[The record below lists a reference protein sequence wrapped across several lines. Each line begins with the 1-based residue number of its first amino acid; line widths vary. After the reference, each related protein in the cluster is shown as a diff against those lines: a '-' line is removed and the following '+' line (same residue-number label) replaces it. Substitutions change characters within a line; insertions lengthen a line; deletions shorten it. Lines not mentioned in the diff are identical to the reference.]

1 MPISRYHI
9 RSAHSLAD
17 PELHRAADKDD
28 SEALLEAVAM
38 SGLVGF
44 LRQLG
49 DLAQFAAELFHDLHE
64 EVMAT
69 AERGHSLMSRVQ
81 QIEAEIPPLEKA
93 FLSRTHHSS
102 FFTNGGID
110 WCPNLR
116 SEQNLVSR
124 GDLPRFIMDSYEECR
139 GPPRL
144 FLLDKFDVAGAG
156 ACLKRYSDPSFFKAE
171 PASSVSVTATVE
183 VHRERKIRKVKQKK
197 GEWRRD
203 GETPGAVLSHSKL
216 HQLFLEERIE
226 NVCSDPARLVKLKK
240 RQFDGSA
247 VEAKSGRSYMEE
259 ILEMTSPDHKMACET
274 SINPLPVK
282 LMSNDTSETGIEILE
297 INGIS
302 HMRRSIENGKTHSS
316 SNEQELELNSSS
328 EVGRKTNGY
337 LVKEPGQISSGGT
350 GEVSSKHLKV
360 PDEAELVDDD
370 GQNKSLLVKT
380 NGYLVKEPEKISS
393 GGTGQVSS
401 KHLKV
406 PDETELVDDDGQN
419 KSLLVK
425 SNGYLVKEPEET
437 SSGGIGEASSKHL
450 KVPDETELVDDDGQN
465 QREGSLDCYHS
476 DDTASEVDDY
486 MDALATI
493 DSELEIDNECGPKK
507 SLLNVQKVID
517 SNGEEEHQL
526 QAPFSDS
533 QSFGDSSLSEEMS
546 SFEQDRSEE
555 NNEVQAQLP
564 DSRSAGTSCASDDD
578 NSSFRK
584 DRTEEH
590 TQLHA
595 QLSDFQSIGNSSP
608 ETENMLSNQLP
619 QTGELKKNYDECV
632 THDDAHDLGG
642 EISDSEPVSSGSCP
656 VDSGCL
662 LLSSDHGA
670 TALSDKTPHVPVE
683 RHLRLEDDEDAIS
696 LIKDSNLPVVYF
708 DNNSLNNL
716 DVCNSHVHS
725 HTTLQVSN
733 DLNLAHEGECGDHSD
748 IKVMQDESHNEYCS
762 EISTVGDIGSRGE
775 NPICLPMELDLNLG
789 TKMQLD
795 DWDLQSDD
803 DIKAMQLDSED
814 LFPVVETTVENS
826 FAEELFS
833 DFIQGNPLDGPHSVE
848 VKTLYSDYLSNFEEV
863 PKIML
868 GDERNGSTCSLDQ
881 VEDDDLINHPPCP
894 NYILQDDDI
903 MVNDMFPVKVL
914 SKNLAVSPIPSLDN
928 TETDASVVNCQASN
942 FISSPSMN
950 PPNLLESLPASPDS
964 NRMEMESNEVELTKI
979 SIDLNAEKR
988 ENQLEP
994 FSYMTSPVSSL
1005 TNLEE
1010 SISTFEDSHWKNL
1023 EVSEEVA
1030 RDSLTELTSHLV
1042 VDQLKI
1048 ASTDELL
1055 SLNRSDSS
1063 NSSVCNNQH
1072 SLLKDKDQDGSSL
1085 NDMKMV
1091 TQCSELDSQDSE
1103 STIVRK
1109 NDLQN
1114 SKDSF
1119 SPPSY
1124 NQLEPETHLE
1134 WTLKPRVVQHDVGF
1148 LLKNEEKCTSS
1159 KFEPQPMPIS
1169 NHLEGERINCVA
1181 SEFSA
1186 EVHLEESSDGSA
1198 SKSSDQK
1205 INSSKHFM
1213 DPSKPLLPNLF
1224 PKATK
1229 INLEETPPMPPLPPM
1244 QWIMSRAQNASLV
1257 SEREEIGV
1265 SHVLFQPVQPVKPD
1279 YNSQIDL
1286 STSERVTLP
1295 YQNPFL
1301 PAVAV
1306 ESNNC
1311 LHSSGLSAGISEHP
1325 VAIPLQLPVMV
1336 NEANGRHNY
1345 QVLER
1350 SQIHNPFLALP
1361 MLSYGWLP
1369 HGRVKA
1375 SEGES
1380 ILKSNPC
1387 PPIHLTEC
1395 AVFGDDPSYQQETLP
1410 QFKSQLMENTSLE
1423 AKDDNLGES
1432 VLNSSSCPPI
1442 LPAECAV
1449 PGADTIF
1456 QQEKQTHSSGQIM
1469 EDTSFEA
1476 KMDSPEES
1484 HSVLPSECPVSGGDP
1499 ISSNE
1504 QHSHS
1509 PNALMEETVLEFTA
1523 LEETSIHLERDQGDH
1538 IVSPK
1543 SPSPSVEIVQ
1553 PNHGLLPSEG
1563 DVTLSLDTSSQSSE
1577 FDNQIPNGKSKKLPP
1592 PQNHLFDVVAALDKS
1607 RLRKVTDRVRPPIAP
1622 KVDERDSLLEQI
1634 RTKSFNLRPAVV
1646 TRPNIQGPKTNLR
1659 VAAILEKANSIR
1671 QALAGSDEDD
1681 DAWSDS

>member
-17 PELHRAADKDD
+17 PELHHAADKDD

-69 AERGHSLMSRVQ
+69 AERGHSLISRVQ

-93 FLSRTHHSS
+93 FLSRTHHPS

-171 PASSVSVTATVE
+171 PASSVSVTETVE
-183 VHRERKIRKVKQKK
+183 AHRERKIRKVKQKK

-226 NVCSDPARLVKLKK
+226 NACSDPARLVKLKK

-259 ILEMTSPDHKMACET
+259 ILEMTSPDHQMACET

-316 SNEQELELNSSS
+316 NEQEFELNSCS

-350 GEVSSKHLKV
+350 GEVSSKYLKV
-360 PDEAELVDDD
+360 PDETELVDDD

-380 NGYLVKEPEKISS
+380 NGYLVKEPEQISS
-393 GGTGQVSS
+393 GGIGEVSS
-401 KHLKV
+401 KYLKV

-425 SNGYLVKEPEET
+425 TNGYLVKEPEQI
-437 SSGGIGEASSKHL
+437 SSGGIGEVSSKYL

-465 QREGSLDCYHS
+465 KREGSLDCYHS
-476 DDTASEVDDY
+476 DDAASEVDDY

-507 SLLNVQKVID
+507 SSLNVQKLID

-546 SFEQDRSEE
+546 SYEQDRSKE

-564 DSRSAGTSCASDDD
+564 DSRSAGTPCASDDD
-578 NSSFRK
+578 NSSFRR

-595 QLSDFQSIGNSSP
+595 QLSDFQSIGNSSL

-619 QTGELKKNYDECV
+619 QTGELKKIYDEFV
-632 THDDAHDLGG
+632 TRDDAHDLEG

-683 RHLRLEDDEDAIS
+683 RHLRLEDDEDTIS
-696 LIKDSNLPVVYF
+696 LIKDNNLPVVYF
-708 DNNSLNNL
+708 DNISLNNL
-716 DVCNSHVHS
+716 DVCNPHVHS

-748 IKVMQDESHNEYCS
+748 IKVMQEESHNEHCS
-762 EISTVGDIGSRGE
+762 EISTFGDIGSRGE
-775 NPICLPMELDLNLG
+775 NSICLPMELDLNLG
-789 TKMQLD
+789 TKMQPD

-833 DFIQGNPLDGPHSVE
+833 DFIHGNPQHEPDSVE
-848 VKTLYSDYLSNFEEV
+848 VKILYPDQLSNVEEV
-863 PKIML
+863 PKIMF
-868 GDERNGSTCSLDQ
+868 GSERNESTCSLDQ
-881 VEDDDLINHPPCP
+881 VEEDDLIKHPPSP
-894 NYILQDDDI
+894 NYIPQDDDI
-903 MVNDMFPVKVL
+903 VVNDMFPVKD
-914 SKNLAVSPIPSLDN
+914 LAVSAISSLDN
-928 TETDASVVNCQASN
+928 AEIDASVVNCQASSS
-942 FISSPSMN
+942 ISSPSIN
-950 PPNLLESLPASPDS
+950 PSNLLESFPASPYS
-964 NRMEMESNEVELTKI
+964 NRMEMESNEIELTKI
-979 SIDLNAEKR
+979 SLDLNAEKR

-994 FSYMTSPVSSL
+994 FSDMTSPVSSL

-1010 SISTFEDSHWKNL
+1010 SPSTFDDSHWKNL

-1030 RDSLTELTSHLV
+1030 RDSLTEFTSHLV

-1063 NSSVCNNQH
+1063 NSSICNNFQC
-1072 SLLKDKDQDGSSL
+1072 SLHKEKDQDSSSL

-1103 STIVRK
+1103 STIVCK

-1114 SKDSF
+1114 SKGSF

-1159 KFEPQPMPIS
+1159 KFEPHPMQIS
-1169 NHLEGERINCVA
+1169 NQLEGERINCVA

-1205 INSSKHFM
+1205 ISPSKHFT
-1213 DPSKPLLPNLF
+1213 DPLKPLLPNLS

-1244 QWIMSRAQNASLV
+1244 QWITSRVQNASLV
-1257 SEREEIGV
+1257 SEREELGV
-1265 SHVLFQPVQPVKPD
+1265 SQVLFQPVQQVKPD
-1279 YNSQIDL
+1279 YNSQFDL
-1286 STSERVTLP
+1286 STSERVALP

-1306 ESNNC
+1306 ESNKS
-1311 LHSSGLSAGISEHP
+1311 LRSSGLSAGISEHP

-1336 NEANGRHNY
+1336 NDANGQHNY

-1369 HGRVKA
+1369 HGRVEA

-1395 AVFGDDPSYQQETLP
+1395 AVPGADTSNQQEKLS
-1410 QFKSQLMENTSLE
+1410 QFKSQLVEDTSIE
-1423 AKDDNLGES
+1423 AKKDSPGEC
-1432 VLNSSSCPPI
+1432 VLNSSSWPPI
-1442 LPAECAV
+1442 LPTECAV

-1456 QQEKQTHSSGQIM
+1456 QQDKQTQSSGQIM
-1469 EDTSFEA
+1469 EDTCFEA
-1476 KMDSPEES
+1476 KKDSPGEL
-1484 HSVLPSECPVSGGDP
+1484 HSVLPAECPVSGDDP
-1499 ISSNE
+1499 LSSNE
-1504 QHSHS
+1504 QHSDS
-1509 PNALMEETVLEFTA
+1509 PNALMEETVLEFTTD
-1523 LEETSIHLERDQGDH
+1523 EEPSIHLEREQGDH
-1538 IVSPK
+1538 IFSPK
-1543 SPSPSVEIVQ
+1543 PPPPSIEIVQ
-1553 PNHGLLPSEG
+1553 PNHSLLPSEG
-1563 DVTLSLDTSSQSSE
+1563 DVALSLDTSAQSSE
-1577 FDNQIPNGKSKKLPP
+1577 FDDQIPNGKSKKLPP

-1681 DAWSDS
+1681 DAWSDC

>member
-17 PELHRAADKDD
+17 PELHHAADKDD

-69 AERGHSLMSRVQ
+69 AERGHSLISRVQ

-93 FLSRTHHSS
+93 FLSRTHHPS

-171 PASSVSVTATVE
+171 PASSVSVTETVE
-183 VHRERKIRKVKQKK
+183 AHRERKIRKVKQKK

-226 NVCSDPARLVKLKK
+226 NACSDPARLVKLKK

-259 ILEMTSPDHKMACET
+259 ILEMTSPDHQMACET

-316 SNEQELELNSSS
+316 NEQEFELNSCS

-360 PDEAELVDDD
+360 PDETELVDDD

-380 NGYLVKEPEKISS
+380 NGYLVKEPEQISS
-393 GGTGQVSS
+393 GGIGEVSS
-401 KHLKV
+401 KYLKV

-419 KSLLVK
+419 K
-425 SNGYLVKEPEET
+425 
-437 SSGGIGEASSKHL
+437 
-450 KVPDETELVDDDGQN
+450 
-465 QREGSLDCYHS
+465 REGSLDCYHS
-476 DDTASEVDDY
+476 DDAASEVDDY

-507 SLLNVQKVID
+507 SSLNVQKLID

-546 SFEQDRSEE
+546 SYEQDRSKE

-564 DSRSAGTSCASDDD
+564 DSRSAGTPCASDDD
-578 NSSFRK
+578 NSSFRR

-595 QLSDFQSIGNSSP
+595 QLSDFQSIGNSSL

-619 QTGELKKNYDECV
+619 QTGELKKIYDEFV
-632 THDDAHDLGG
+632 TRDDAHDLEG

-683 RHLRLEDDEDAIS
+683 RHLRLEDDEDTIS
-696 LIKDSNLPVVYF
+696 LIKDNNLPVVYF
-708 DNNSLNNL
+708 DNISLNNL
-716 DVCNSHVHS
+716 DVCNPHVHS

-748 IKVMQDESHNEYCS
+748 IKVMQEESHNEHCS
-762 EISTVGDIGSRGE
+762 EISTFGDIGSRGE
-775 NPICLPMELDLNLG
+775 NSICLPMELDLNLG
-789 TKMQLD
+789 TKMQPD

-833 DFIQGNPLDGPHSVE
+833 DFIHGNPQHEPDSVE
-848 VKTLYSDYLSNFEEV
+848 VKILYPDQLSNVEEV
-863 PKIML
+863 PKIMF
-868 GDERNGSTCSLDQ
+868 GSERNESTCSLDQ
-881 VEDDDLINHPPCP
+881 VEEDDLIKHPPSP
-894 NYILQDDDI
+894 NYIPQDDDI
-903 MVNDMFPVKVL
+903 VVNDMFPVKD
-914 SKNLAVSPIPSLDN
+914 LAVSAISSLDN
-928 TETDASVVNCQASN
+928 AEIDASVVNCQASSS
-942 FISSPSMN
+942 ISSPSIN
-950 PPNLLESLPASPDS
+950 PSNLLESFPASPYS
-964 NRMEMESNEVELTKI
+964 NRMEMESNEIELTKI
-979 SIDLNAEKR
+979 SLDLNAEKR

-994 FSYMTSPVSSL
+994 FSDMTSPVSSL

-1010 SISTFEDSHWKNL
+1010 SPSTFDDSHWKNL

-1030 RDSLTELTSHLV
+1030 RDSLTEFTSHLV

-1063 NSSVCNNQH
+1063 NSSICNNFQC
-1072 SLLKDKDQDGSSL
+1072 SLHKEKDQDSSSL

-1103 STIVRK
+1103 STIVCK

-1114 SKDSF
+1114 SKGSF

-1159 KFEPQPMPIS
+1159 KFEPHPMQIS
-1169 NHLEGERINCVA
+1169 NQLEGERINCVA

-1205 INSSKHFM
+1205 ISPSKHFT
-1213 DPSKPLLPNLF
+1213 DPLKPLLPNLS

-1244 QWIMSRAQNASLV
+1244 QWITSRVQNASLV
-1257 SEREEIGV
+1257 SEREELGV
-1265 SHVLFQPVQPVKPD
+1265 SQVLFQPVQQVKPD
-1279 YNSQIDL
+1279 YNSQFDL
-1286 STSERVTLP
+1286 STSERVALP

-1306 ESNNC
+1306 ESNKS
-1311 LHSSGLSAGISEHP
+1311 LRSSGLSAGISEHP

-1336 NEANGRHNY
+1336 NDANGQHNY

-1369 HGRVKA
+1369 HGRVEA

-1395 AVFGDDPSYQQETLP
+1395 AVPGADTSNQQEKLS
-1410 QFKSQLMENTSLE
+1410 QFKSQLVEDTSIE
-1423 AKDDNLGES
+1423 AKKDSPGEC
-1432 VLNSSSCPPI
+1432 VLNSSSWPPI
-1442 LPAECAV
+1442 LPTECAV

-1456 QQEKQTHSSGQIM
+1456 QQDKQTQSSGQIM
-1469 EDTSFEA
+1469 EDTCFEA
-1476 KMDSPEES
+1476 KKDSPGEL
-1484 HSVLPSECPVSGGDP
+1484 HSVLPAECPVSGDDP
-1499 ISSNE
+1499 LSSNE
-1504 QHSHS
+1504 QHSDS
-1509 PNALMEETVLEFTA
+1509 PNALMEETVLEFTTD
-1523 LEETSIHLERDQGDH
+1523 EEPSIHLEREQGDH
-1538 IVSPK
+1538 IFSPK
-1543 SPSPSVEIVQ
+1543 PPPPSIEIVQ
-1553 PNHGLLPSEG
+1553 PNHSLLPSEG
-1563 DVTLSLDTSSQSSE
+1563 DVALSLDTSAQSSE
-1577 FDNQIPNGKSKKLPP
+1577 FDDQIPNGKSKKLPP

-1681 DAWSDS
+1681 DAWSDC

>member
-28 SEALLEAVAM
+28 SEAILEAVAM

-49 DLAQFAAELFHDLHE
+49 DLAQFAAEMFHGLHE

-110 WCPNLR
+110 WSPNLR

-183 VHRERKIRKVKQKK
+183 AHKERKIRKVKQKK
-197 GEWRRD
+197 REWRRD
-203 GETPGAVLSHSKL
+203 GETHGALLSHSKL

-226 NVCSDPARLVKLKK
+226 NACSDPARLVKLKK

-282 LMSNDTSETGIEILE
+282 LMSNDTGETGIEILE

-302 HMRRSIENGKTHSS
+302 PMRRSIENGNTHSS
-316 SNEQELELNSSS
+316 SNEQELELNSCS
-328 EVGRKTNGY
+328 EIGRKTNGY
-337 LVKEPGQISSGGT
+337 LVKEPEQISSGGT
-350 GEVSSKHLKV
+350 GE
-360 PDEAELVDDD
+360 
-370 GQNKSLLVKT
+370 
-380 NGYLVKEPEKISS
+380 
-393 GGTGQVSS
+393 VSS

-419 KSLLVK
+419 
-425 SNGYLVKEPEET
+425 E
-437 SSGGIGEASSKHL
+437 
-450 KVPDETELVDDDGQN
+450 
-465 QREGSLDCYHS
+465 REGSLDCYRS
-476 DDTASEVDDY
+476 DDAASEVDDY

-507 SLLNVQKVID
+507 SFLNVQKVID

-564 DSRSAGTSCASDDD
+564 DSRSAGTPCASDDD
-578 NSSFRK
+578 NRSFRK
-584 DRTEEH
+584 GRTEEH
-590 TQLHA
+590 TQLQA

-608 ETENMLSNQLP
+608 ETKNMPSNQLS
-619 QTGELKKNYDECV
+619 QAVELQKNYDEFV
-632 THDDAHDLGG
+632 THDDAHDLRR
-642 EISDSEPVSSGSCP
+642 EISDSGPVSSGSCP
-656 VDSGCL
+656 VDSECL

-670 TALSDKTPHVPVE
+670 TDTSLVSLPTRTLSDNTPDVPVE
-683 RHLRLEDDEDAIS
+683 HLRLEDDEDTIYP
-696 LIKDSNLPVVYF
+696 IKDNTLPVVDF
-708 DNNSLNNL
+708 DNNSLNL
-716 DVCNSHVHS
+716 DVCNPHVHS
-725 HTTLQVSN
+725 HTLLQVSN
-733 DLNLAHEGECGDHSD
+733 DLNLAHEGECGGHSD
-748 IKVMQDESHNEYCS
+748 IEVMQEESLNEYCS
-762 EISTVGDIGSRGE
+762 ELSVVGDIGSRGE
-775 NPICLPMELDLNLG
+775 DPICLPMELDLNSG
-789 TKMQLD
+789 TKLQLD
-795 DWDLQSDD
+795 DWDLQSNNDV
-803 DIKAMQLDSED
+803 KAMQLDSED
-814 LFPVVETTVENS
+814 LFPVVETTIENS

-833 DFIQGNPLDGPHSVE
+833 EFIHGNPQDEPDSLE
-848 VKTLYSDYLSNFEEV
+848 VKTLYPDQLSNLEEV
-863 PKIML
+863 PEIMS
-868 GDERNGSTCSLDQ
+868 GNERIESTCSLDQ
-881 VEDDDLINHPPCP
+881 VEDDDLVKHPPPP

-903 MVNDMFPVKVL
+903 MVNDIFPVKVL
-914 SKNLAVSPIPSLDN
+914 SKDLAVSAIPSLDN
-928 TETDASVVNCQASN
+928 AETDTSIVNCQASN
-942 FISSPSMN
+942 SIFSPSMN
-950 PPNLLESLPASPDS
+950 PSNLLESFPASPDS
-964 NRMEMESNEVELTKI
+964 NRMEMGSNEVELTKF
-979 SIDLNAEKR
+979 STDLNVEKR

-994 FSYMTSPVSSL
+994 FAYMTSPASSL
-1005 TNLEE
+1005 TNMEE
-1010 SISTFEDSHWKNL
+1010 SISTFEDSHWKKL

-1030 RDSLTELTSHLV
+1030 SDSLTELASHLV
-1042 VDQLKI
+1042 ADQLKI

-1063 NSSVCNNQH
+1063 NFSICNNFQCP
-1072 SLLKDKDQDGSSL
+1072 LLKEKSHDGSSL
-1085 NDMKMV
+1085 SDMKMV

-1103 STIVRK
+1103 STTVCK
-1109 NDLQN
+1109 NGLQN

-1119 SPPSY
+1119 SPSSY
-1124 NQLEPETHLE
+1124 NQPEPETHLE
-1134 WTLKPRVVQHDVGF
+1134 WTLKPQAVQQDVSF
-1148 LLKNEEKCTSS
+1148 LLKNEENCTSS
-1159 KFEPQPMPIS
+1159 KYEPQLMLIS
-1169 NHLEGERINCVA
+1169 NQLERERISCVA

-1186 EVHLEESSDGSA
+1186 EVRLEESSHGSA

-1205 INSSKHFM
+1205 INPTKHFS
-1213 DPSKPLLPNLF
+1213 DPLKPLLPNPF

-1229 INLEETPPMPPLPPM
+1229 INLKETPPMPPLPPM
-1244 QWIMSRAQNASLV
+1244 QWIMSRVQNASLV
-1257 SEREEIGV
+1257 SQTEEIG
-1265 SHVLFQPVQPVKPD
+1265 
-1279 YNSQIDL
+1279 
-1286 STSERVTLP
+1286 
-1295 YQNPFL
+1295 NPFL

-1306 ESNNC
+1306 ESNKS
-1311 LHSSGLSAGISEHP
+1311 LHSSGLSVSISEHP

-1336 NEANGRHNY
+1336 NEANGQHNY

-1350 SQIHNPFLALP
+1350 SQTHNPFLALP

-1369 HGRVKA
+1369 HGSVVA

-1387 PPIHLTEC
+1387 PPIHPTEC
-1395 AVFGDDPSYQQETLP
+1395 AVYEADPSYLQEKLP
-1410 QFKSQLMENTSLE
+1410 QFKSQLMEDTSLE
-1423 AKDDNLGES
+1423 AKNDSPGES

-1442 LPAECAV
+1442 LPAECDVPGADTSDQQEKLSQFKSQLMEGTSIEAKRDSPRESVLSSSSCPPILPAESAV

-1456 QQEKQTHSSGQIM
+1456 QQDKQTQSSGQII
-1469 EDTSFEA
+1469 EDTCFEA
-1476 KMDSPEES
+1476 KKDSPGES
-1484 HSVLPSECPVSGGDP
+1484 HSVLPAVCPVSGDDP

-1509 PNALMEETVLEFTA
+1509 PNALMEETVLESTT
-1523 LEETSIHLERDQGDH
+1523 LEEPLIHLERDQGDH
-1538 IVSPK
+1538 IVLPK
-1543 SPSPSVEIVQ
+1543 SPPPSIEIMQ
-1553 PNHGLLPSEG
+1553 PNHSLLPSEE
-1563 DVTLSLDTSSQSSE
+1563 DVAMSLDTLAQSSE
-1577 FDNQIPNGKSKKLPP
+1577 FDYQIPNGKSKKPPP

-1607 RLRKVTDRVRPPIAP
+1607 RLRKVTDRVRPPIGP

-1646 TRPNIQGPKTNLR
+1646 TRPNVQGPKTNLR

-1671 QALAGSDEDD
+1671 QAFAGSDEDD
-1681 DAWSDS
+1681 DAWSDC

>member
-49 DLAQFAAELFHDLHE
+49 DLAQFAAEMFHDLHE

-171 PASSVSVTATVE
+171 PAPSVSATGTVE
-183 VHRERKIRKVKQKK
+183 AHRERKIRKVKQKK
-197 GEWRRD
+197 GEWQRV

-226 NVCSDPARLVKLKK
+226 NACSDPARLVKLKK

-259 ILEMTSPDHKMACET
+259 TLEMTSPDQKMVGET
-274 SINPLPVK
+274 SLNPLPVK
-282 LMSNDTSETGIEILE
+282 LMSSDTSETGIKILE

-302 HMRRSIENGKTHSS
+302 PTRRSMENGITHSS
-316 SNEQELELNSSS
+316 SNEHELELNSCS
-328 EVGRKTNGY
+328 EIGRKTNGY
-337 LVKEPGQISSGGT
+337 LVKEQEQISSGGT

-360 PDEAELVDDD
+360 PDDTELVDDD
-370 GQNKSLLVKT
+370 GQNKYLLVET
-380 NGYLVKEPEKISS
+380 NGYLVKEPEQISS
-393 GGTGQVSS
+393 SGISEVSS
-401 KHLKV
+401 EHLKV

-419 KSLLVK
+419 SRK
-425 SNGYLVKEPEET
+425 
-437 SSGGIGEASSKHL
+437 
-450 KVPDETELVDDDGQN
+450 
-465 QREGSLDCYHS
+465 GSLDCYHS
-476 DDTASEVDDY
+476 DDAASEVDDY

-507 SLLNVQKVID
+507 SFLNVQKVID
-517 SNGEEEHQL
+517 SNDEEEHQL

-564 DSRSAGTSCASDDD
+564 DSQSAGTPCASDDD
-578 NSSFRK
+578 KSSFRR

-595 QLSDFQSIGNSSP
+595 QLSDFQSIGNSLP

-619 QTGELKKNYDECV
+619 QTVELQKKVDEFV
-632 THDDAHDLGG
+632 THDDAYDLGR
-642 EISDSEPVSSGSCP
+642 EISDSGPVSSGSCA

-662 LLSSDHGA
+662 SDHGA

-683 RHLRLEDDEDAIS
+683 RHLRLEDDEDTIS
-696 LIKDSNLPVVYF
+696 PIKDNTLPVVYF

-716 DVCNSHVHS
+716 DVCNPHVHS
-725 HTTLQVSN
+725 HTLLQVSN
-733 DLNLAHEGECGDHSD
+733 DLSLVHEGECGDHSD
-748 IKVMQDESHNEYCS
+748 IEVMQEESPNEYCS
-762 EISTVGDIGSRGE
+762 EISVNGDNGPRGE
-775 NPICLPMELDLNLG
+775 DPICLPMEVDLNPG
-789 TKMQLD
+789 TK
-795 DWDLQSDD
+795 
-803 DIKAMQLDSED
+803 MQLDSED
-814 LFPVVETTVENS
+814 LFPVVETAIENS

-833 DFIQGNPLDGPHSVE
+833 DFTQGNPQDEPDSVE
-848 VKTLYSDYLSNFEEV
+848 VRILYPDQLSKFEEV
-863 PKIML
+863 PKIMFD
-868 GDERNGSTCSLDQ
+868 DEIDGSTCNLDQ
-881 VEDDDLINHPPCP
+881 VEDDDLIKHPPSP
-894 NYILQDDDI
+894 NYILQDDDV
-903 MVNDMFPVKVL
+903 MVNDMFPEKVL
-914 SKNLAVSPIPSLDN
+914 SKDLAVSAIPSLDN
-928 TETDASVVNCQASN
+928 AETDASIVNCQASN
-942 FISSPSMN
+942 SIFSPSMN
-950 PPNLLESLPASPDS
+950 PSNLLESFPASPDS
-964 NRMEMESNEVELTKI
+964 NRMEMESNEVELSEI
-979 SIDLNAEKR
+979 SKDLNAEKR
-988 ENQLEP
+988 ENELEP

-1010 SISTFEDSHWKNL
+1010 SLSTFDDSHWKNL

-1030 RDSLTELTSHLV
+1030 RDSLTELTSDLV

-1055 SLNRSDSS
+1055 SLNRTGSS
-1063 NSSVCNNQH
+1063 NSSICNNFH
-1072 SLLKDKDQDGSSL
+1072 YPLLKEKDQDGSSV
-1085 NDMKMV
+1085 NDMKMA

-1103 STIVRK
+1103 STIVCK
-1109 NDLQN
+1109 NDLLN
-1114 SKDSF
+1114 SKDNF

-1124 NQLEPETHLE
+1124 NQPEPETHLE
-1134 WTLKPRVVQHDVGF
+1134 WTLKPRVVQQDVGF

-1159 KFEPQPMPIS
+1159 KFEPQPMQIS
-1169 NHLEGERINCVA
+1169 NKLERERINCVA

-1205 INSSKHFM
+1205 ISPTKHFT
-1213 DPSKPLLPNLF
+1213 DPLKPILPNLF

-1244 QWIMSRAQNASLV
+1244 QWIMSKVQNASPV
-1257 SEREEIGV
+1257 SQREEIGV
-1265 SHVLFQPVQPVKPD
+1265 SQVLFQPVQPVKPD
-1279 YNSQIDL
+1279 YNSQFGL

-1306 ESNNC
+1306 ESNKS

-1336 NEANGRHNY
+1336 NEANGQHNY
-1345 QVLER
+1345 QVLEK

-1361 MLSYGWLP
+1361 MLSYGWMP
-1369 HGRVKA
+1369 HGRVVA

-1387 PPIHLTEC
+1387 PPTHPPESAVSGADPSDQREKVPQFKNQFMEDTSIEAKKDSPGESILNSSSCQPILPAEC
-1395 AVFGDDPSYQQETLP
+1395 AVPGADTRDQQEKP
-1410 QFKSQLMENTSLE
+1410 SQFMSQFMEDTNIETRNDSPE
-1423 AKDDNLGES
+1423 ES

-1456 QQEKQTHSSGQIM
+1456 PQDKQTQFSGQIIEKTCSAAK
-1469 EDTSFEA
+1469 EDTREL
-1476 KMDSPEES
+1476 
-1484 HSVLPSECPVSGGDP
+1484 HSVPPAECPVSGDDP

-1504 QHSHS
+1504 QYSHS
-1509 PNALMEETVLEFTA
+1509 PNELMEVTVLEFPT
-1523 LEETSIHLERDQGDH
+1523 LEEPSIDLERDQGNH

-1543 SPSPSVEIVQ
+1543 SPPPSIEIMQ
-1553 PNHGLLPSEG
+1553 PNHSLLPSEE
-1563 DVTLSLDTSSQSSE
+1563 DVAMSLDTLAQSSE
-1577 FDNQIPNGKSKKLPP
+1577 FDYQIPNGKSKKPPP

-1607 RLRKVTDRVRPPIAP
+1607 RLRKVTDRVRPPVAP

-1646 TRPNIQGPKTNLR
+1646 KRPNIQGPKTNLK